1 MKNNEEKT
9 LQFLQT
15 GETVSCKQIAKKLL
29 ISERTVRYCIKGLR
43 DKGFLIDSNESG
55 YTLHSKTKAYRKN
68 EYDFSNKDERIIYL
82 IEKILFSNNGIDI
95 YDLADMIFISYS
107 TIEKDLL
114 QLRKELSK
122 YDLALKRNDGIV
134 SIEGSEKNKRL
145 IISNILNSS
154 KDNTMQSTIDQL
166 CSMSEINYN
175 EITNIVNKN
184 LLACKLYASD
194 YSLKS
199 IIIHILINITR
210 IKISGFV
217 LSFPLYEIK
226 QNNTSELSCAIGIY
240 KEIKN
245 IINLDINEFEIQ
257 QLAFI
262 IASKTTNNNH
272 EEDFINV
279 KENNNIKKFVL
290 HLIKEINETYFIDLN
305 DEDFISFF
313 TLHLTNAF
321 FRAEN
326 NVFSKNP
333 LSDKIYIQN
342 PVIYDVAVFIAQ
354 QIKKYYSYDFN
365 KDEITFISLHVGAII
380 EKKSEESKK
389 IKALLLM
396 DKYYNYQND
405 DYLKTLNIKLNN
417 SCEIINIANDVN
429 SFNAT
434 YCDFIINMSSSNIE
448 NIPNIKVSLFPSNKE
463 FEAITNF
470 ANEINKKKK
479 NAELLEKFRDFFDE
493 SLFEKN
499 HYENSPEEM
508 ISYLCNKFQNEGIAD
523 ENYKESV
530 LEREKIT
537 PTSFDNYI
545 AMPHSMSCSTS
556 KNCGAVIINEKPMK
570 WGYFEVNII
579 ILIGINNKKR
589 SAFKIL
595 YNELLNI
602 FNSLDSLE
610 RLLSVNNAEDFIY
623 ELLGYYSK

>member
-55 YTLHSKTKAYRKN
+55 YTLRSKTKAYRKN

-122 YDLALKRNDGIV
+122 YDLVLKRNDGIV

-240 KEIKN
+240 KEIKS

-579 ILIGINNKKR
+579 ILIGINNKKE
-589 SAFKIL
+589 ANLKFFTT
-595 YNELLNI
+595 NC
-602 FNSLDSLE
+602 
-610 RLLSVNNAEDFIY
+610 
-623 ELLGYYSK
+623 

>member
-1 MKNNEEKT
+1 MKNNEEKI

-15 GETVSCKQIAKKLL
+15 SGTVNCKQIAKKLS

-55 YTLHSKTKAYRKN
+55 YTLRSKTKAYRKN
-68 EYDFSNKDERIIYL
+68 EYDFSNKDERINYL
-82 IEKILFSNNGIDI
+82 IEKILFSSNGIDI

-122 YDLALKRNDGIV
+122 YDLVLKRNDGIV

-145 IISNILNSS
+145 IIFNILNSS

-166 CSMSEINYN
+166 CSMSEINYS

-240 KEIKN
+240 KEIKK
-245 IINLDINEFEIQ
+245 ITNLDINEFEIQ
-257 QLAFI
+257 QLAFV

-272 EEDFINV
+272 EEGLINV
-279 KENNNIKKFVL
+279 KENSNIKKFVL
-290 HLIKEINETYFIDLN
+290 HLIKEINNTYFIDLN

-389 IKALLLM
+389 IKALLLI

-589 SAFKIL
+589 SEFKIL

>member
-43 DKGFLIDSNESG
+43 DKGFLIDSNEFG
-55 YTLHSKTKAYRKN
+55 YTLRSKTKAYRKN

-114 QLRKELSK
+114 QLIKELSK
-122 YDLALKRNDGIV
+122 YDIVLKINDGIV

-589 SAFKIL
+589 SEFKIL

>member
-55 YTLHSKTKAYRKN
+55 YTLRSKTKAYRKN

-305 DEDFISFF
+305 DEDFIGFF

-417 SCEIINIANDVN
+417 SCEIINVANDVN

-434 YCDFIINMSSSNIE
+434 YCDFIINMSSSNID

>member
-1 MKNNEEKT
+1 M
-9 LQFLQT
+9 
-15 GETVSCKQIAKKLL
+15 
-29 ISERTVRYCIKGLR
+29 
-43 DKGFLIDSNESG
+43 
-55 YTLHSKTKAYRKN
+55 
-68 EYDFSNKDERIIYL
+68 

-114 QLRKELSK
+114 QLRKELNK
-122 YDLALKRNDGIV
+122 YDLVLKRNDGIV

-210 IKISGFV
+210 IKISGFI

-226 QNNTSELSCAIGIY
+226 QNNTSEVSCAIGIY

-272 EEDFINV
+272 EEDSINV

-365 KDEITFISLHVGAII
+365 RDEITFISLHVGAII

-396 DKYYNYQND
+396 DKYYYYQND
-405 DYLKTLNIKLNN
+405 DYLKILNIKLNN
-417 SCEIINIANDVN
+417 SCEIINIANDVS

-508 ISYLCNKFQNEGIAD
+508 ISYLCSKFQNEGIAD

-589 SAFKIL
+589 NEFKIL

-610 RLLSVNNAEDFIY
+610 RLLSVNNAEDFINK
-623 ELLGYYSK
+623 LLGYYSK

>member
-55 YTLHSKTKAYRKN
+55 YTLRSKTKAYRKN

-122 YDLALKRNDGIV
+122 YDLVLKRNDGIV

-493 SLFEKN
+493 SLFEK
-499 HYENSPEEM
+499 
-508 ISYLCNKFQNEGIAD
+508 K
-523 ENYKESV
+523 
-530 LEREKIT
+530 
-537 PTSFDNYI
+537 
-545 AMPHSMSCSTS
+545 
-556 KNCGAVIINEKPMK
+556 
-570 WGYFEVNII
+570 
-579 ILIGINNKKR
+579 
-589 SAFKIL
+589 
-595 YNELLNI
+595 
-602 FNSLDSLE
+602 SL
-610 RLLSVNNAEDFIY
+610 
-623 ELLGYYSK
+623 

>member
-43 DKGFLIDSNESG
+43 DKGFLIDSNEFG
-55 YTLHSKTKAYRKN
+55 YTLRSKTKAYRKN

-122 YDLALKRNDGIV
+122 YDLVLKRNDGIV

-226 QNNTSELSCAIGIY
+226 QNNTSEFSCAIGIY

-579 ILIGINNKKR
+579 ILIGINNKKE
-589 SAFKIL
+589 ANLKFFTTN
-595 YNELLNI
+595 Y
-602 FNSLDSLE
+602 
-610 RLLSVNNAEDFIY
+610 
-623 ELLGYYSK
+623 

>member
-43 DKGFLIDSNESG
+43 DKGFLIDSNEFG
-55 YTLHSKTKAYRKN
+55 YTLRSKTKAYRKN

-122 YDLALKRNDGIV
+122 YDLVLKRNDGIV

-240 KEIKN
+240 KEIKK
-245 IINLDINEFEIQ
+245 ITNLDINEFEIQ
-257 QLAFI
+257 QLAFV

-272 EEDFINV
+272 EEGLINV
-279 KENNNIKKFVL
+279 KENSNIKKFVL
-290 HLIKEINETYFIDLN
+290 HLIKEINDTYFIDLN

-579 ILIGINNKKR
+579 ILIGINNKKE
-589 SAFKIL
+589 ANLKFFTTN
-595 YNELLNI
+595 Y
-602 FNSLDSLE
+602 
-610 RLLSVNNAEDFIY
+610 
-623 ELLGYYSK
+623 

>member
-55 YTLHSKTKAYRKN
+55 YTLRSKTKAYRKN
-68 EYDFSNKDERIIYL
+68 EYDFSNKDERINYL

-122 YDLALKRNDGIV
+122 YDLVLKRNDGIV

-245 IINLDINEFEIQ
+245 IINLNINEFEIQ

-272 EEDFINV
+272 EEDSINV

-470 ANEINKKKK
+470 ANGINKKKK

-508 ISYLCNKFQNEGIAD
+508 ISYLCSKFQNEGIAD

-589 SAFKIL
+589 SEFKIL

-610 RLLSVNNAEDFIY
+610 KLLSVNNAEDFIY

>member
-15 GETVSCKQIAKKLL
+15 GETVSYKQIAKKLL

-43 DKGFLIDSNESG
+43 DKGFLIDSNEFG
-55 YTLHSKTKAYRKN
+55 YTLRSKTKAYRKN

-122 YDLALKRNDGIV
+122 YDLVLKRNDGIV

-434 YCDFIINMSSSNIE
+434 YCDFIINMSSSNIK

-589 SAFKIL
+589 SEFKIL

>member
-55 YTLHSKTKAYRKN
+55 YTLRSKTKAYRKN

-305 DEDFISFF
+305 DEDFIGFF

>member
-1 MKNNEEKT
+1 M
-9 LQFLQT
+9 
-15 GETVSCKQIAKKLL
+15 
-29 ISERTVRYCIKGLR
+29 
-43 DKGFLIDSNESG
+43 
-55 YTLHSKTKAYRKN
+55 
-68 EYDFSNKDERIIYL
+68 
-82 IEKILFSNNGIDI
+82 
-95 YDLADMIFISYS
+95 
-107 TIEKDLL
+107 
-114 QLRKELSK
+114 
-122 YDLALKRNDGIV
+122 
-134 SIEGSEKNKRL
+134 
-145 IISNILNSS
+145 
-154 KDNTMQSTIDQL
+154 
-166 CSMSEINYN
+166 
-175 EITNIVNKN
+175 
-184 LLACKLYASD
+184 
-194 YSLKS
+194 
-199 IIIHILINITR
+199 
-210 IKISGFV
+210 
-217 LSFPLYEIK
+217 
-226 QNNTSELSCAIGIY
+226 
-240 KEIKN
+240 
-245 IINLDINEFEIQ
+245 DINEFEIQ
-257 QLAFI
+257 QLAFV

-272 EEDFINV
+272 EEGLINV
-279 KENNNIKKFVL
+279 KENSNIKKFVL
-290 HLIKEINETYFIDLN
+290 HLIKEINDTYFIDLN

-589 SAFKIL
+589 SEFKIL

>member
-1 MKNNEEKT
+1 MKNNEEKI

-15 GETVSCKQIAKKLL
+15 SGTVNCKQIAKKLL

-55 YTLHSKTKAYRKN
+55 YTLRSKTKAYRKN
-68 EYDFSNKDERIIYL
+68 EYDFSNKDERINYL
-82 IEKILFSNNGIDI
+82 IEKILFSSNGIDI

-122 YDLALKRNDGIV
+122 YDLVLKRNDGIV

-166 CSMSEINYN
+166 CSMSEINYS

-240 KEIKN
+240 KEIKK
-245 IINLDINEFEIQ
+245 ITNLDINEFEIQ
-257 QLAFI
+257 QLAFV

-272 EEDFINV
+272 EEGLINV
-279 KENNNIKKFVL
+279 KENSNIKKFVL
-290 HLIKEINETYFIDLN
+290 HLIKEINDTYFIDLN

-380 EKKSEESKK
+380 EKKTEESKK

-405 DYLKTLNIKLNN
+405 DYLKALNTKLNN
-417 SCEIINIANDVN
+417 SCEIIDIANDT
-429 SFNAT
+429 SAFNNDN
-434 YCDFIINMSSSNIE
+434 YDFIINMSSLSIT
-448 NIPNIKVSLFPSNKE
+448 NIPNIKVSLFPNNKE
-463 FEAITNF
+463 LEAITNY
-470 ANEINKKKK
+470 ANKLNVKKK
-479 NAELLEKFRDFFDE
+479 NAELLKKFRDFFDE

-579 ILIGINNKKR
+579 ILIGINNQKR
-589 SAFKIL
+589 SEFKIL

-610 RLLSVNNAEDFIY
+610 RLLSVNNAEDFIN
-623 ELLGYYSK
+623 ELLGYYSI